1 MKLLKLSFKGFRNLE
16 DGEIQPGDRVN
27 VIYGENAQGKTNL
40 LEAVWVLCGAHS
52 FRGAKDSELVGFNSE
67 KAQLYGEFFSQN
79 RAQNVQINFYPSKNK
94 KERKEILINAIPKN
108 AVSLV
113 EKTGAVVFSPEDLTL
128 VKSGPA
134 FRRKFIDS
142 AICRQRVK
150 YASVLGKYNKTLNQR
165 NALLKDIPKHP
176 ELMETLEI
184 WDSAIC
190 SLGGLLIKERIDYIE
205 KLSKCAEEYH
215 EGISSGRE
223 VLNITYDSN
232 FETEKLTSQQ
242 LAEGML
248 KKLNAGVKEDIMRGY
263 TGTGP
268 HRDDINIEING
279 VSARNYGSQGQQRST
294 VLSLKLAEAR
304 LHREITGENPVI
316 LLDDVLSEL
325 DNSRQDYLL
334 NKTEGYQVFI
344 TCCEESNKEQLKN
357 GRIFKIDRGRVRLM
371 SSL

>member
-1 MKLLKLSFKGFRNLE
+1 MKLLKLNFKGFRNLE
-16 DGEIQPGDRVN
+16 DGVIEPGDGVN

-40 LEAVWVLCGAHS
+40 LEAIWVLCGAHS
-52 FRGAKDSELVGFNSE
+52 FRGARDSELIGFNSE
-67 KAQLYGEFFSQN
+67 KAQLYGEFYSQN
-79 RAQNVQINFYPSKNK
+79 RVQNALISFYTSKNRK
-94 KERKEILINAIPKN
+94 DKKEILINAIPKS
-108 AVSLV
+108 AASLV

-128 VKSGPA
+128 VKSGPS

-150 YASVLGKYNKTLNQR
+150 YATILGKYSKTLNQR

-184 WDSAIC
+184 WDSALC
-190 SLGGLLIKERIDYIE
+190 SLGGLLIKERIDYTE
-205 KLSKCAEEYH
+205 MLSRCAEEYH
-215 EGISSGRE
+215 SGISSGRE
-223 VLNITYDSN
+223 VLKISYDSN
-232 FETEKLTSQQ
+232 FETENLTSQQ
-242 LAEGML
+242 ITENMM
-248 KKLNAGVKEDIMRGY
+248 KKLTAGVKEDIMRGY

-279 VSARNYGSQGQQRST
+279 VSARNFGSQGQQRST

-325 DNSRQDYLL
+325 DNRRQDYLL

-357 GRIFKIDRGRVRLM
+357 GKIFKIDRGKVRLM
-371 SSL
+371 SLL

>member
-1 MKLLKLSFKGFRNLE
+1 MKLLKLNFKGFRNLE
-16 DGEIQPGDRVN
+16 DGFIEPGEKVN

-67 KAQLYGEFFSQN
+67 KAQLYAEFYSQN
-79 RAQNVQINFYPSKNK
+79 RVQNVQINFYPTQNK
-94 KERKEILINAIPKN
+94 KDKKEILINAIPKS
-108 AVSLV
+108 AAELV

-142 AICRQRVK
+142 AICRQKVK

-165 NALLKDIPKHP
+165 NALLKDIPKHR

-184 WDSAIC
+184 WDTALC
-190 SLGGLLIKERIDYIE
+190 SLGGLLIKERIDYIK
-205 KLSKCAEEYH
+205 KLNLCAEEYH
-215 EGISSGRE
+215 HGISSGRE
-223 VLNITYDSN
+223 ALKITYDTN
-232 FETEKLTSQQ
+232 FETENLTSQQ
-242 LAEGML
+242 LAEEML
-248 KKLNAGVKEDIMRGY
+248 KKLRTGVKEDLMRGY

-268 HRDDINIEING
+268 HRDDVNMEING
-279 VSARNYGSQGQQRST
+279 VSARNFGSQGQQRST

-304 LHREITGENPVI
+304 LHREITGENPIV

-334 NKTEGYQVFI
+334 NKTENYQVFI

-357 GRIFKIDRGRVRLM
+357 GRIFKIDRGKVRLM